1 MVVAFFGTGSG
12 VAESCV
18 DGGTADSTVV
28 REFACPSTGPV
39 SCCGLEAVGFVAI
52 AAFLGFTVIVVGS
65 GLNDTRF
72 GSIGM
77 VAAVLEKQFPEV
89 HVSTTP
95 RGGTGQLQ
103 PIKIAHR
110 APMRSVLINSLP
122 RDEIPSALSA
132 KGQLD
137 GKNK

>member
-1 MVVAFFGTGSG
+1 
-12 VAESCV
+12 
-18 DGGTADSTVV
+18 VV

-39 SCCGLEAVGFVAI
+39 SFRGLAAIGFVEI
-52 AAFLGFTVIVVGS
+52 AAVLGFVGS

-77 VAAVLEKQFPEV
+77 VAAVLEKQPREV

-95 RGGTGQLQ
+95 RGGKGQLH

-110 APMRSVLINSLP
+110 APMRSVLIN
-122 RDEIPSALSA
+122 
-132 KGQLD
+132 
-137 GKNK
+137 